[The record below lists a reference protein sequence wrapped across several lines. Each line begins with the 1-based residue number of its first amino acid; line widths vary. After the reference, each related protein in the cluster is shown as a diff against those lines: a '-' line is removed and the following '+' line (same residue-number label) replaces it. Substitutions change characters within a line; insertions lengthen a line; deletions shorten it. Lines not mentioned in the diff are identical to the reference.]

1 VAGRLQSIM
10 LSGQRVD
17 YRVRFSVGARKSRI
31 RVGPTG
37 VEVILPQGAKQ
48 SSAEGF
54 LRRHATWILDQLAFF
69 RRAGRVRMERREGLP
84 TAILFRGRSTRVL
97 IRHDDSSREYGIVE
111 DSREEICVRL
121 PKSGTIEPLRLLEG
135 WLRKRSR
142 EAICARVAERSREMR
157 RRPGRIYI
165 MDQRTKWG
173 GCSCRGNL
181 SFNWRLVLAPPPVLD
196 YIVVHELAHLAEP
209 SHSAK
214 FWLIVR
220 SFCPE
225 YHRHRAWL
233 QKHQK
238 ALRPLEEDRGPT
250 SLPA

>member
-1 VAGRLQSIM
+1 M

-54 LRRHATWILDQLAFF
+54 LRRHAAWILDQLAFF
-69 RRAGRVRMERREGLP
+69 RRAGRIRMARRGALS
-84 TAILFRGRSTRVL
+84 TAILLRGRSTRVL
-97 IRHDDSSREYGIVE
+97 IRHDDSLRKYGIIE
-111 DSREEICVRL
+111 DSKGEICVRL
-121 PKSGTIEPLRLLEG
+121 PESGTIEPLRVLEG
-135 WLRKRSR
+135 WLRKRAR
-142 EAICARVAERSREMR
+142 EAIYARVVDRSREMR

-173 GCSCRGNL
+173 GCSRRGNL
-181 SFNWRLVLAPPPVLD
+181 SFSWRLIMAPPPVLD

-209 SHSAK
+209 SHSSK

-238 ALRPLEEDRGPT
+238 ALRPLAKDRGLT

>member
-1 VAGRLQSIM
+1 M
-10 LSGQRVD
+10 
-17 YRVRFSVGARKSRI
+17 GARKSRI

-48 SSAEGF
+48 SSAAGF
-54 LRRHATWILDQLAFF
+54 LRKHAVWVLDQLAFF
-69 RRAGRVRMERREGLP
+69 RRAGRVRIARGEGLP
-84 TAILFRGRSTRVL
+84 TAILFRGHSTRVL
-97 IRHDDSSREYGIVE
+97 IRQDDSLRKYGIVE

-121 PKSGTIEPLRLLEG
+121 PKSVATEPSRVLEG
-135 WLRKRSR
+135 WLRKRAR
-142 EAICARVAERSREMR
+142 EAIYARVVERSREMR

-173 GCSCRGNL
+173 GCSRRGNL
-181 SFNWRLVLAPPPVLD
+181 SFNWRLIMAPPPVLD

-209 SHSAK
+209 SHSSK

-233 QKHQK
+233 QKHQE
-238 ALRPLEEDRGPT
+238 ALRPLAKDRGLT